1 MPSKPFSYPK
11 ERIRILLLEGIHP
24 NAVEEFSGSGYASI
38 EQVAGAL
45 DEDSLIRRLE
55 GVHILGIRSRTQL
68 TRRVLEAADRLIA
81 VGCFCIGTD
90 QVDLEAARD
99 RGIPVFNAPHAN
111 TRSVAEMVMG
121 EIIVLMRR
129 LFDRSVATHRGEWL
143 KSAAGCWEIRGRTLG
158 LVGYGNIGTQLGLM
172 AEALGMDVVFHDTA
186 TRLPLGKA
194 RRAASLREVL
204 AISHVVS
211 LHVPDLPTTRGLIG
225 AAELGQMRQGS
236 YLINASR
243 GHVVDIDALATS
255 LQAGQL
261 AGAALDVFPQEPGSP
276 GERFVSPLQGLPN
289 VLLTPHIAA
298 STAEAQARIGHEVAQ
313 KLVAYSDVGTTTGA
327 VNFPQVAL
335 PLRPGGGLR
344 TMHIHRN
351 SPGLLGQVVGTFSGR
366 GLNINAQYLETG
378 GPVGYVVI
386 DADEAV
392 DQSGL
397 IAALRSIEGTIRVR
411 SILDRG

>member
-1 MPSKPFSYPK
+1 MHARPFSYPR
-11 ERIRILLLEGIHP
+11 ERIRILLLEAIHP
-24 NAVEEFSGSGYASI
+24 NAVEELTGSGYTSI
-38 EQVAGAL
+38 EQMPGAL
-45 DEDSLIRRLE
+45 DEDALIRRLE

-81 VGCFCIGTD
+81 IGCFCIGTD

-129 LFDRSVATHRGEWL
+129 LFDQSVATHRGEWL
-143 KSAAGCWEIRGRTLG
+143 KSASGSWEVRGKTLG
-158 LVGYGNIGTQLGLM
+158 IVGYGSIGTQLGLM

-186 TRLPLGKA
+186 TKLPLGKA
-194 RRAASLREVL
+194 RRAASLRGIL

-225 AAELGQMRQGS
+225 AAELGQMQQDS

-243 GHVVDIDALATS
+243 GHVVDIDALAAS
-255 LQAGQL
+255 LRAGRL
-261 AGAALDVFPQEPGSP
+261 AGAALDVFPNEPRSA

-298 STAEAQARIGHEVAQ
+298 STAEAQARIGNEVAQ
-313 KLVAYSDVGTTTGA
+313 KLAAYSDVGDTTGA
-327 VNFPQVAL
+327 ANFPQVAL
-335 PLRPGGGLR
+335 PLRPGGGAR
-344 TMHIHRN
+344 FMHIHRN
-351 SPGLLGQVVGTFSGR
+351 APGLLGRIVAAFSAR
-366 GLNINAQYLETG
+366 GLNIEAQYLETS
-378 GPVGYVVI
+378 GPVGYVVV
-386 DADEAV
+386 DAEEAV